1 MSKNALIC
9 ALGALSLCCAQSVPN
24 EGPVTLEGAIQEA
37 LAKNLDLAAEKANV
51 SVVEARRITA
61 NLRPNP
67 ILTVSGQTLN
77 ILGATYSPNTPLGP
91 NQLNIHTDFP
101 IERGKKRQ
109 ERLAL
114 AQTELSMAE
123 LSVRE
128 VMRQV
133 IFATQGAFVD
143 VQQAKANLNL
153 AQENLLRL
161 QDLVSINEA
170 RLKSGDLAQVELDR
184 SRLALLQA
192 QTNTQQ
198 VQLQLD
204 QAKSQLQ
211 QLMGRRIKAPDF
223 DVDGTIRRVPM
234 SKEIEELRRLA
245 LSRRPDYLIT
255 QQSQARSQADLKLQI
270 ANAKVDFSVGTEFT
284 RQAAWGVAGN
294 SVGLYVSAPLPFF
307 NRNQGEIA
315 RAQRDVTRSGT
326 RIESAQASIESE
338 LERAYRQNQVSQK
351 LVESIEAGLLT
362 RAKSVR
368 DTTEYSY
375 RRGEASLIELLDA
388 QRAFNEAIQTY
399 NDARAD
405 YARSLYLIDAVSA
418 ETVSGS

>member
-1 MSKNALIC
+1 MSKTALIC
-9 ALGALSLCCAQSVPN
+9 ALASLSICCAQSVQN
-24 EGPVTLEGAIQEA
+24 TGPLTLESAIQEA

-67 ILTVSGQTLN
+67 VLTVSGQSLN
-77 ILGATYSPNTPLGP
+77 ILGANYSPNTPLGP
-91 NQLNIHTDFP
+91 NQLNVHTDFP

-109 ERLAL
+109 ERLAV
-114 AQTELSMAE
+114 AQADLSLAE

-133 IFATQGAFVD
+133 IFAIQGAFLD

-153 AQENLLRL
+153 AQDNLLRL
-161 QDLVSINEA
+161 QDLVSINDA

-198 VQLQLD
+198 LQLQVE

-211 QLMGRRIKAPDF
+211 QVMGRRVKATDF
-223 DVDGTIRRVPM
+223 DVEGSIRQEPLTKDV
-234 SKEIEELRRLA
+234 EEVRRLA
-245 LSRRPDYLIT
+245 LSRRPDYLIA
-255 QQSQARSQADLKLQI
+255 QGSQARSQADLKLQI
-270 ANAKVDFSVGTEFT
+270 AYGKVDFSVGTEFT

-294 SVGLYVSAPLPFF
+294 SVGLYISAPLPFF

-315 RAQRDVTRSGT
+315 RAQRELTRSGT
-326 RIESAQASIESE
+326 KIESSQAFIESE
-338 LERAYRQNQVSQK
+338 IERAYRQNQVSRK
-351 LVESIEAGLLT
+351 ILESIEGGLLN

-399 NDARAD
+399 NDARAA